1 MNEVGIYLSLTKTKM
16 VYVSLSYV
24 VQEFF
29 DEFLDYKVRYVFN
42 YSAKSF
48 IDLDLTFK
56 QNHIAHSDILIYGR

>member
-1 MNEVGIYLSLTKTKM
+1 M

-42 YSAKSF
+42 YSAKCF